1 MSKMCGIIGYIGNKN
16 ANEIVLEGIKR
27 LEYRGYDSIGACFV
41 NNGKLVIKKDV
52 GKVEEVHKKL
62 NFLEPKCNLAVCH
75 TRWATHGGVTSEN
88 AHPHTDCQGKIAIV
102 HNGII
107 ENYQEIKESLKARG
121 HKFKS
126 QTDSEIIAHLI
137 EELGMQLDFENA
149 CKKTFSLLKGSFAIL
164 AVKNDEEKIIGT
176 RKDSPL
182 VVGINEDESFAASD
196 IYALLPFTKN
206 FIFLQNYDFVVLERG
221 KIRIENLVE
230 GKVEKK
236 VEKIDVNVEEID
248 KKDFHHFM
256 IKEILEQAN
265 VFERAFN
272 QDGKKIEKFVE
283 VIKKAE
289 KIFLIGAGTSYHAC
303 LACSYLFAK
312 ANILAKP
319 IVASEFDA
327 YLNVVDK
334 NTLIIAVSQSGETAD
349 VLDAARKAKKNGAK
363 VFSIV
368 NVYGS
373 SLMRESDDYLLMNAG
388 FEIGVAATKTYIAEL
403 AIFLLLYSKLANK
416 KINSE
421 EIKAKIL
428 DLLSRSRREHIEKI
442 AELLKDR
449 EHIFLIGRGLE
460 FVTALE
466 AALKIKEIS
475 YIHAEAFPGGE
486 IKHGTIALIENT
498 TPCIVFVG
506 EEKEKIL
513 SNAEELKAR
522 GGFIIGVSEK
532 NEKVFD
538 IWVKVPQGKE
548 ASLIYQII
556 PMQLLAYK
564 LATLRGYDPDK
575 PRNLAKSVTVP

>member
-1 MSKMCGIIGYIGNKN
+1 MNKMCGIIGYIGNKN

-27 LEYRGYDSIGACFV
+27 LEYRGYDSVGVCFV

-75 TRWATHGGVTSEN
+75 TRWATHGSVTSEN
-88 AHPHTDCQGKIAIV
+88 AHPHTDCNGKIAIV

-121 HKFKS
+121 HEFKS
-126 QTDSEIIAHLI
+126 QTDSEVVAHLI
-137 EELGMQLDFENA
+137 EEFSRQLDFENA
-149 CKKTFSLLKGSFAIL
+149 CKKAFSMLQGNFAVL
-164 AVKNDEEKIIGT
+164 VVNKSEEKIVGI

-182 VVGINEDESFAASD
+182 VIGINENESFAASD

-206 FIFLQNYDFVVLERG
+206 FIFLHNYDFVVLEKG
-221 KIRIENLVE
+221 KVKIENLID
-230 GKVEKK
+230 GKVERK
-236 VEKIDVNVEEID
+236 VERIDISVEETD
-248 KKDFHHFM
+248 KKDFHHYM
-256 IKEILEQAN
+256 IKEILEQADI
-265 VFERAFN
+265 FERAFN
-272 QDGKKIEKFVE
+272 QDGKKIGKFIE
-283 VIKKAE
+283 EMRKAK
-289 KIFLIGAGTSYHAC
+289 KIFLVAAGTSYHAS
-303 LACSYLFAK
+303 LAGSYLFSK
-312 ANILAKP
+312 AGILAKP
-319 IVASEFDA
+319 VIASEFNNF
-327 YLNVVDK
+327 LNVVDE

-349 VLDAARKAKKNGAK
+349 VLDAIRKAKVRKAK
-363 VFSIV
+363 IFSIV
-368 NVYGS
+368 NIYGS
-373 SLMRESDDYLLMNAG
+373 SLTRESDEFLLMNAG

-403 AIFLLLYSKLANK
+403 AIFLLLYSKLTNK
-416 KINSE
+416 KINKE

-428 DLLSRSRREHIEKI
+428 DLLSRSRREHIEKV
-442 AELLKDR
+442 AELLKDKQ
-449 EHIFLIGRGLE
+449 HIFLIGRGLE

-475 YIHAEAFPGGE
+475 YIHAEAFPSGE

-522 GGFIIGVSEK
+522 GGFIIGVSEQ
-532 NEKVFD
+532 NEKIFD
-538 IWVKVPQGKE
+538 VWIKVPQDGE

-556 PMQLLAYK
+556 PMQLLAYR
-564 LATLRGYDPDK
+564 LAVLRGCDPDK
-575 PRNLAKSVTVP
+575 PRNLAKSVTVL